1 MEQTTCPQCGSELKR
16 VPAGVS
22 KRTGKPYNA
31 FMACSN
37 RECDYTARV
46 TDKPENTG
54 NQIAMEELANLTK
67 GQKEIWKLLI
77 TIQNRVED
85 IYNNLDRK

>member
-1 MEQTTCPQCGSELKR
+1 MENTTCPQCGNKLYHNE
-16 VPAGVS
+16 GVS
-22 KRTGKPYNA
+22 KKTGKKYENYKCGQCEYIKWVDTPKG
-31 FMACSN
+31 
-37 RECDYTARV
+37 E
-46 TDKPENTG
+46 PQNTG